1 MSCKSLDDTKN
12 NIENLQERV
21 IALEKTQNLHVG
33 KITVI
38 LIVIGTIV
46 TTLLNH
52 FLVIFEKW
60 IYHVPKDLN
69 IIKTYIYINEFTI
82 FKIVKS
88 QNKPKIKRKK
98 KSWYQNLN

>member
-1 MSCKSLDDTKN
+1 MTIELSDEMRETILRTSINVEMLCKSLDDTKN

-38 LIVIGTIV
+38 LIVIGAIV

-52 FLVIFEKW
+52 FLMIFE
-60 IYHVPKDLN
+60 
-69 IIKTYIYINEFTI
+69 
-82 FKIVKS
+82 
-88 QNKPKIKRKK
+88 R
-98 KSWYQNLN
+98 

>member
-21 IALEKTQNLHVG
+21 IILEKTQNLHVG

-52 FLVIFEKW
+52 FLVIFEK
-60 IYHVPKDLN
+60 
-69 IIKTYIYINEFTI
+69 
-82 FKIVKS
+82 
-88 QNKPKIKRKK
+88 
-98 KSWYQNLN
+98 